1 MYGTLLSVLL
11 AEENATP
18 AVASFFGF
26 MGAASALIFTC
37 K

>member
-1 MYGTLLSVLL
+1 MYNTLLSVLL
-11 AEENATP
+11 ADDATP